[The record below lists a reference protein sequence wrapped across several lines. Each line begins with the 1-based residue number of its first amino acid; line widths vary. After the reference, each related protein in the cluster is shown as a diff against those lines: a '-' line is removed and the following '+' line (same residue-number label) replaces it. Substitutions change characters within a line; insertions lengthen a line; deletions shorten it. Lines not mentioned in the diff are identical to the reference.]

1 MPRTMRYILQ
11 SAIWI
16 SLLPAILFAK
26 ELASPLRGVE
36 LQQGTSIVFL
46 GDSITHQR
54 LYTQYVEDYLY
65 TQFPRLRLH
74 LHNAGVGGARAAD
87 ALARFDRDVARYKPD
102 YVTVLLGMNDGTYGT
117 FDDETFDIYRL
128 DMLEL
133 TRRIR
138 AIGAT
143 PILMTPTMFDSR
155 AARALPRRVDVPTL
169 TLYNSVLAYYGGW
182 LREIALENGFGFV
195 DLWSPLNNIT
205 LERRKADPTFTLIR
219 DGVHPGPA
227 GQAVMAASMLRALG
241 LPRAGNQIHLT
252 VGPEGRGKADVAGG
266 DISAVTYTDVAVEF
280 QWMSE
285 SIPWILPKEAVPGVE
300 HYLRH
305 RDGSNGG
312 GLYREVLQIEG
323 LAPGPYELSI
333 DDQMVG
339 IYDSAHLRSGV
350 NLDSNPKTPQHQ
362 QAQEVAS
369 LNKQRNQGPV
379 GRLRT
384 EWVVFQRHERLNRS
398 GNRRPGDVEWNERV
412 SDLAEALE
420 DRDDRIAENEAQARE
435 LEDRIYRIAQPR
447 KRTYRIHRVSSP

>member
-1 MPRTMRYILQ
+1 MKIILQ
-11 SAIWI
+11 STAW
-16 SLLPAILFAK
+16 LWLPCILWAN
-26 ELASPLRGVE
+26 EPNSPLRSIE
-36 LQQGTSIVFL
+36 LQEGTSIVFL

-65 TQFPRLRLH
+65 TQFPDLRIH
-74 LHNAGVGGARAAD
+74 THNAGVGGARASD

-117 FDDETFDIYRL
+117 FDDETFDLYRL

-138 AIGAT
+138 SIGAT
-143 PILMTPTMFDSR
+143 LILMTPTMFDSR

-182 LREIALENGFGFV
+182 LRQIAMEHGFGFV

-205 LERRKADPTFTLIR
+205 LELRKTNPAFTLIR

-241 LPRAGNQIHLT
+241 SPRAGNHIHLT

-266 DISAVTYTDVAVEF
+266 DISSVTYTDVAVEF
-280 QWMSE
+280 QWLSE
-285 SIPWILPKEAVPGVE
+285 SIPWILPKEAASGVA
-300 HYLRH
+300 HYLRY

-312 GLYREVLQIEG
+312 GLYREVLRTEG
-323 LAPGPYELSI
+323 LAPGRYELSI
-333 DDQMVG
+333 DEQVVG
-339 IYDSAHLRSGV
+339 VYDSAHLRSGI
-350 NLDSNPKTPQHQ
+350 NLDSNPKTPQYQ

-369 LNKQRNQGPV
+369 LNKQRNEGPV
-379 GRLRT
+379 RRLRT

-398 GNRRPGDVEWNERV
+398 GNRRPGDVEWNARV
-412 SDLAEALE
+412 SDLAEALKGRE
-420 DRDDRIAENEAQARE
+420 YRIAGYEARARE
-435 LEDRIYRIAQPR
+435 LEDQIYRIAQPR